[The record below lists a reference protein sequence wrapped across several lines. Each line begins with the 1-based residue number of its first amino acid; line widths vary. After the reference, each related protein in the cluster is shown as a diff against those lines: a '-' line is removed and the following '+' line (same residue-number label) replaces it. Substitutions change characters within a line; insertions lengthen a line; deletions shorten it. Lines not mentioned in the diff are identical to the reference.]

1 MGQIPAAGGLGRLFS
16 VRWPN
21 WIEHYAVNGFVHED
35 IVIQE
40 TIRSLEP
47 FTWTELK
54 TRRPGAGTR
63 IFEACDSFGWP
74 DGLTVPV
81 DGPDFRR
88 GFVSLAAP
96 SSLKFLQNAERAEL
110 IELSLSAYVKSWT
123 LASVRNEASP
133 SLSVREQEALSHV
146 AKGRDDAAIAFD
158 HVDFESNGT
167 RPRRTRQTKA
177 RGDDAGSGR
186 RDGHQGETHLSRFD
200 GDPPRGGTACAGC
213 HYFKLGL
220 HVSTM
225 PAVLSRGAPF
235 GPCGSA
241 M

>member
-81 DGPDFRR
+81 DGPDLRR

-96 SSLKFLQNAERAEL
+96 SSLKFLRNAERAEL

-146 AKGRDDAAIAFD
+146 AKGRDDAEIASIMSISKATAHAHVERAKRRLGATTRAQAVAVAIRA
-158 HVDFESNGT
+158 
-167 RPRRTRQTKA
+167 
-177 RGDDAGSGR
+177 
-186 RDGHQGETHLSRFD
+186 
-200 GDPPRGGTACAGC
+200 
-213 HYFKLGL
+213 KLI
-220 HVSTM
+220 
-225 PAVLSRGAPF
+225 
-235 GPCGSA
+235 
-241 M
+241 